1 MVVKTSFGKISASK
15 DTLNYI
21 FLMLNEASENYDSR
35 GRAALSKEAFNN
47 ANAIYDALNSVGF
60 YDNVK

>member
-15 DTLNYI
+15 EVLNYI
-21 FLMLNEASENYDSR
+21 FLMMGEASKSYDSR
-35 GRAALSKEAFNN
+35 GHIALSNEAQKN
-47 ANAIYDALNSVGF
+47 ANAIYDALNLVGY

>member
-15 DTLNYI
+15 ETLNYI
-21 FLMLNEASENYDSR
+21 FLMMGEASKNYELRGYFALSNEAQ
-35 GRAALSKEAFNN
+35 KN
-47 ANAIYDALNSVGF
+47 ANAIYDALDLVGF